1 VAANKPAGKLRK
13 LNPGGADKPAQIGSG
28 MNFPVAKLI
37 ELLEPAQWEEFT
49 EEWATSLK
57 SYKDVER
64 SCATASASLAIL
76 GRLASRTRLV
86 VVFS

>member
-1 VAANKPAGKLRK
+1 MGVAKPT
-13 LNPGGADKPAQIGSG
+13 QVGSG

-57 SYKDVER
+57 SYRDVER
-64 SCATASASLAIL
+64 WSGPGDPTAGWPCTGAIPL
-76 GRLASRTRLV
+76 T
-86 VVFS
+86 